1 MRLVEPDVVLTHYMH
16 QVSSMPLTK
25 IALGADF
32 RGPVSTV
39 IFDWAGTILDFGCI
53 APVAAFREA
62 FAEDGVEITEAEA
75 RAPMGVAKREHIVL
89 ILAQPDVDK
98 RWRSAKGRGPDDVD
112 VDRLYAA
119 FLRVDEVNCARY
131 SALIPGALD
140 TIAALR
146 SKSIAI
152 GSTTG
157 YPRSVMNG
165 LMPLARAQ
173 GYEPDHCVTVSEVK
187 RGRPYPDM
195 VLHNA
200 LALGAPDVRAC
211 VVVDDSPTGLVSARA
226 AGMWAVGIVAS
237 GNDVGLPLLE
247 WEGLDAAK
255 RQAMREK
262 AAGTLNAAGAHYTID
277 TVADLLPVI
286 EHINAR
292 LAAGER
298 P

>member
-1 MRLVEPDVVLTHYMH
+1 MNQTD
-16 QVSSMPLTK
+16 
-25 IALGADF
+25 ALGHNF

-39 IFDWAGTILDFGCI
+39 IFDWAGTVLDFGCM

-62 FAEDGVEITEAEA
+62 FAEAGVIISEAEA
-75 RAPMGVAKREHIVL
+75 RAPMGAAKREHL
-89 ILAQPDVDK
+89 EMILAQPAVAE
-98 RWRSAKGRGPDDVD
+98 RWQAGKGGVATPAD

-119 FLRVDEVNCARY
+119 FLRIDEVNCARY

-146 SKSIAI
+146 RRGIAI

-157 YPRSVMNG
+157 YPRSVMRG
-165 LMPLARAQ
+165 LMPLASAQ

-195 VLHNA
+195 VLANA
-200 LALGAPDVRAC
+200 IALGAPDVRGC

-226 AGMWAVGIVAS
+226 AGMWAIGIVAS
-237 GNDVGLPLLE
+237 GNEVGLSLAD
-247 WEGLDAAK
+247 WQALDEPARDRH
-255 RQAMREK
+255 RQRAQSVLR
-262 AAGTLNAAGAHYTID
+262 GAGAHYTID
-277 TVADLLPVI
+277 TIADLLPII
-286 EHINAR
+286 EAIDAR
-292 LAAGER
+292 LEAGDK